1 MATILLDQKQKREK
15 TEMVLL
21 NIYNLPPIPKVMSEV
36 LKMLDNPGMSTTE
49 LTKVISKDQSLVTKI
64 LSIANSPLF
73 GLQRKVTSIDFA
85 ILVLGFGELRNIVS
99 VLSMVESFRNKTD
112 KYLDHSEFWYHSF
125 LTGTATRRLAEEF
138 KFPFSGEAFI
148 AGFLHDMGVSIM
160 HRYFHTNFIT
170 ISELMDQGVSCSEA
184 ESTVIGMT
192 HEQIGNFLIER
203 WNFPLTL
210 CDAILHHHTPGESKN
225 NLILSSIVHIA
236 DYMTN
241 KLMIGN
247 FNWDRDMVVSAEAKD
262 ALRFNNDTEF
272 DDFVE
277 GYRELF
283 SKQIE
288 SMRFLN

>member
-1 MATILLDQKQKREK
+1 MATIILDQKQKREK

-36 LKMLDNPGMSTTE
+36 LKMLENPSISTIE

-112 KYLDHSEFWYHSF
+112 KYLDHKQFWLHSF
-125 LTGTATRRLAEEF
+125 LTGTATRKLAEEF

-170 ISELMDQGVSCSEA
+170 ISDLLDQGVDLAEA
-184 ESTVIGMT
+184 ETSVIGMT

-210 CDAILHHHTPGESKN
+210 CDAILHHHVPGESKN
-225 NLILSSIVHIA
+225 NLLLSSLVHIA

-241 KLMIGN
+241 KLMTGN
-247 FNWDRDMVVSAEAKD
+247 FSWDRNLTVSNEAKE
-262 ALRFNNDTEF
+262 ALRFNSDEEF
-272 DDFVE
+272 DAFVE
-277 GYRELF
+277 GYREVF
-283 SKQIE
+283 AQQAE
-288 SMRFLN
+288 SIRFMN